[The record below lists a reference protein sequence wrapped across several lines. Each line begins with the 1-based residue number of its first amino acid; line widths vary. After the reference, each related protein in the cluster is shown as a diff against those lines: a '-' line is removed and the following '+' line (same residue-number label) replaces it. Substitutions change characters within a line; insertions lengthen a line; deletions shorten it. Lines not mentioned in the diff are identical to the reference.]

1 MQLHLAQAQIK
12 SGDKAS
18 ARKTLEKVSAA
29 SKGDAS
35 AKAKELLQ
43 QM

>member
-1 MQLHLAQAQIK
+1 MQLHLAQAQVK

-18 ARKTLEKVSAA
+18 ARKTLEKISAA
-29 SKGDAS
+29 NQGDAS
-35 AKAKELLQ
+35 AKAKDLLQ